1 MEIKEFIEKLAEA
14 IEVENSNDLSEKTE
28 FKKLEEWSSI
38 SVMLIVAFFNEEFDK
53 EISENEIRT
62 AETIQDLYKIAMK

>member
-1 MEIKEFIEKLAEA
+1 MDIKEFIGKLAEA
-14 IEVENSNDLSEKTE
+14 IEVEDCNNLSEETE

-53 EISENEIRT
+53 EISENEIRI
-62 AETIQDLYKIAMK
+62 AETIHDLYLLAMK